1 MDKKDNKN
9 KLVINKLTKE
19 EKEAGYDA
27 SYSYGNAK
35 IHMVSPETRL
45 GRKMTEEELKIV
57 KHNIEEAAARMHSS
71 IHGGSY
77 KVTLIREE
85 Q

>member
-1 MDKKDNKN
+1 MDKKDNN
-9 KLVINKLTKE
+9 KLIINKLTKE

-35 IHMVSPETRL
+35 IYMVSPETRL
-45 GRKMTEEELKIV
+45 GREMTKEELKMV
-57 KHNIEEAAARMHSS
+57 SHGIEEAAAKMYSS

-77 KVTLIREE
+77 KVTLIKEE
-85 Q
+85 

>member
-9 KLVINKLTKE
+9 ELIINELTEE

-35 IHMVSPETRL
+35 IYMVSPETRL
-45 GRKMTEEELKIV
+45 GREMTEEELKMV
-57 KHNIEEAAARMHSS
+57 THNIEEAVANMHSS
-71 IHGGSY
+71 IHGGKY
-77 KVTLIREE
+77 KATLIREE
-85 Q
+85 

>member
-1 MDKKDNKN
+1 MDKKDNN
-9 KLVINKLTKE
+9 KLIINKLTKE

-35 IHMVSPETRL
+35 IYMVSPETRL
-45 GRKMTEEELKIV
+45 GREMTKEELKMV
-57 KHNIEEAAARMHSS
+57 SHGIEEAAARMHSS

-77 KVTLIREE
+77 KVTLIKEE
-85 Q
+85 